1 LEAATDVRLRQFL
14 WMQSRCAYPFN
25 DSDEGWALLAQYHER
40 LPAALSGLQLVA
52 FGVLLLRRAESFA
65 AVRYNL

>member
-1 LEAATDVRLRQFL
+1 
-14 WMQSRCAYPFN
+14 MQSHRAYPFN
-25 DSDEGWALLAQYHER
+25 ASNEEWALLARYHER
-40 LPAALSGLQLVA
+40 LRAALSGLQLVA

>member
-1 LEAATDVRLRQFL
+1 MTDLLQFL
-14 WMQSRCAYPFN
+14 WMQSHRAYPFN
-25 DSDEGWALLAQYHER
+25 ASNEEWALLARYHER
-40 LPAALSGLQLVA
+40 LRAALSELQLVA